1 MKNKG
6 KRKKF
11 LYLQRQQNKI
21 LRRIRRKR
29 KSTSNN
35 RYYTKVEEKYHPN
48 IDEAYKIINTLDR
61 KKFGVLFPMRIGRK
75 GVVSVSIPSVF
86 SVLDDPEGAIRF
98 LKRFY
103 ATLQN
108 KAVKEIYLDY
118 SLCNDLGLS
127 ASVVMDAIAL
137 AVDEYRLE
145 NNISIDWSGNL
156 PKEKYARDIVRAGGL
171 PHHIGAEIF
180 ESTQVESIEQFEMVR
195 GCYNPN
201 PLKKKAGKVA
211 TDLTLYLDKCL
222 HTQKYRLNDFGK
234 SLFSD
239 MLGEVIT
246 NCEIHGGKDAMWYTQ
261 GYYKIIDEANI
272 GEMQLVFL
280 TIGDSIYEGLKKD
293 ANEETLQ
300 KLQHMHNVQA
310 QYTSDSWNEETLY
323 TVLALQEGIS
333 RLRTEKIEGYEY
345 RGSGTVNLIE
355 KFYTI
360 GGTNNSLVEPKMS
373 IVSGHTRIEFSD
385 KYKLQKKQFKD
396 DAIFGNT
403 NSRII
408 AFNHEN
414 DIYQPAD
421 PENVM
426 YMREYFPGTIISL
439 KFYLDRNYIEQ
450 KKRG

>member
-11 LYLQRQQNKI
+11 LYLQRKQNKI
-21 LRRIRRKR
+21 LRRIRRK
-29 KSTSNN
+29 KKVLSNN
-35 RYYTKVEEKYHPN
+35 RCFTKVEEKYHPN
-48 IDEAYKIINTLDR
+48 IDEAYKIITTLDR
-61 KKFGVLFPMRIGRK
+61 KKFGVLFPTRLGRK
-75 GVVSVSIPSVF
+75 GTTTVSIPSVF
-86 SVLDDPEGAIRF
+86 SVLDNPEGTIRF

-103 ATLQN
+103 AILRN

-118 SLCNDLGLS
+118 ASCNNLGLS
-127 ASVVMDAIAL
+127 ASVTMDAIAL

-145 NNISIDWSGNL
+145 KNIPLDWSGNL
-156 PKEKYARDIVRAGGL
+156 PKEKYARDIVMTGGL
-171 PHHIGAEIF
+171 PLHIGAEIF
-180 ESTQVESIEQFEMVR
+180 ENSQVESFEQFEMVR
-195 GCYNPN
+195 GCYN

-222 HTQKYRLNDFGK
+222 HTQKYRLNEFGK

-246 NCEIHGGKDAMWYTQ
+246 NCEIHGGVDAMWYTQ
-261 GYYKIIDEANI
+261 GYYKIINEANI

-293 ANEETLQ
+293 ANEETTQ
-300 KLQHMHNVQA
+300 KLQHMRKMQEK
-310 QYTSDSWNEETLY
+310 YMSDSWNEETIY

-355 KFYTI
+355 RFYTI
-360 GGTNNSLVEPKMS
+360 GGTNDSSIEPKMS
-373 IVSGHTRIEFSD
+373 IISGHTHIDFSD
-385 KYKLQKKQFKD
+385 KYKLKRKQFKD
-396 DAIFGNT
+396 DAIFENT

-408 AFNHEN
+408 AFNQEN
-414 DIYQPAD
+414 DIYKPAD
-421 PENVM
+421 PKNVM
-426 YMREYFPGTIISL
+426 YMKEYFPGTIISL

-450 KKRG
+450 KRRG